1 MGKLDNFKNF
11 VKKNPHLIHYVNEK
25 GYTWQK
31 FYEMYDLYG
40 EEHDIWNDYVKEE
53 KKEETFQKEETKKNS
68 PWEDMIN
75 YAKNIDMDKIQTGI
89 QSLQKAISLVG
100 ELFVSKEDNS
110 PNVSSNHYEPRPIFR
125 RFED

>member
-1 MGKLDNFKNF
+1 MGNLDNFKNF
-11 VKKNPHLIHYVNEK
+11 VKKNPHLIHYVNEE

-40 EEHDIWNDYVKEE
+40 EEHEIWNDYVKERKKE
-53 KKEETFQKEETKKNS
+53 DSPKKEEAKKNNT
-68 PWEDMIN
+68 WEDMIN
-75 YAKNIDMDKIQTGI
+75 YAKNIDMDKIQTGV

-110 PNVSSNHYEPRPIFR
+110 SNVSSNHYEPRPVFR